1 MPPDAWTIG
10 HSTMV
15 LDDLAAAL
23 RGHGIERVAD
33 IRRYPAS
40 RRHPQFNRE
49 TLAEYL
55 EARRIGYR
63 WFEELGGRRGR
74 TKATSPNLGI
84 QVPAFRHYADY
95 MQTPEFQRAFDELV
109 AWMREGRTA
118 LLCAEKLWW
127 RCHRRLISDLLVV
140 RGGTVRH
147 IRDAETAEEHAL
159 WELAV
164 ATSEGV
170 VYPPE
175 QGELDLGRSRR

>member
-1 MPPDAWTIG
+1 M
-10 HSTMV
+10 S
-15 LDDLAAAL
+15 LEQLEAAL
-23 RGHGIERVAD
+23 RGHGIDRVAD
-33 IRRYPAS
+33 VRRYPAS
-40 RRHPQFNRE
+40 RRHPQFNHE

-55 EARRIGYR
+55 VARRIEYR

-74 TKATSPNLGI
+74 TIGASPNRGI
-84 QVPAFRHYADY
+84 RIPAFRHYADY

-127 RCHRRLISDLLVV
+127 RCHRRLISDLLVA

-147 IRDAETAEEHAL
+147 ILAAESAEEHAL

-164 ATSEGV
+164 TTPEGV

-175 QGELDLGRSRR
+175 QGELDLGRSRRRGTTGSSS